1 MFFQI
6 AKTREEKRQCLLF
19 WEQQRKEAEIIR
31 ETYDKVNEDNYHEKF
46 YKKFMILSERPNFLE
61 PITIV
66 DVKIQNRFHRTSP
79 PKT

>member
-46 YKKFMILSERPNFLE
+46 YKKFMILSERPDFLE

-66 DVKIQNRFHRTSP
+66 DVKIQNRFHSTPP

>member
-31 ETYDKVNEDNYHEKF
+31 ETYDKVNEDKYHEKF
-46 YKKFMILSERPNFLE
+46 YKKFMILSERPDFLE
-61 PITIV
+61 PIMN
-66 DVKIQNRFHRTSP
+66 VKIR
-79 PKT
+79 KT